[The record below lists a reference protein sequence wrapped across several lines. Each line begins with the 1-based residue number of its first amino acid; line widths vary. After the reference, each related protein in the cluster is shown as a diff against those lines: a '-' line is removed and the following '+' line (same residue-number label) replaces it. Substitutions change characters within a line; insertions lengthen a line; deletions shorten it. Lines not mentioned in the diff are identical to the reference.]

1 MPPLDSLASKLL
13 NNIVGN
19 SNSLNTLNSLGNKPG
34 GSSSSSSKS
43 RSFVDSSGAGSTS
56 SGTAASPTGR
66 STSSETAYAAGATS
80 SSGSAAASASTA
92 APPRTSVTAPAPAP
106 TPTPR
111 PSNNDGATLTPVTGA
126 TSRNSSPSNFSL
138 DSTGT
143 GGESTIISEPTDNS
157 NSNSS
162 IALLGNNTN
171 NSNADT
177 TRDPEISA
185 PENNPAVLTVTYDSN
200 GDGYW
205 IGTSDSDVITC
216 GSGIDRIFAGSGDD
230 IVKGNR
236 GNDAIDG
243 GDGNDTLRG
252 GKGQDLLMGGNGDD
266 FLCGNFGTNKL
277 IGGSGADTFAF
288 KPETASAAANPF
300 LADRLVD
307 FNPAEGDRIGLTGG
321 LSVADL
327 TLIAFDTDG
336 DGTADATSIKFSS
349 NNGDR
354 ILAVVLGTVNAAGA
368 TTLSNADFIS
378 LPNEI
383 L

>member
-19 SNSLNTLNSLGNKPG
+19 SNSLNTLNSLANNPG
-34 GSSSSSSKS
+34 DGSSSSSKS
-43 RSFVDSSGAGSTS
+43 SSFVDSSGAGSTS
-56 SGTAASPTGR
+56 SGTAASPTGS

-80 SSGSAAASASTA
+80 SSGSAAASASTV
-92 APPRTSVTAPAPAP
+92 APPRTSATAPAPAP
-106 TPTPR
+106 TPA
-111 PSNNDGATLTPVTGA
+111 PSNNDGATLTPVTGG
-126 TSRNSSPSNFSL
+126 TSSNSSPSNFSL

-157 NSNSS
+157 NSNNS
-162 IALLGNNTN
+162 IALPGNNA
-171 NSNADT
+171 NSNAET
-177 TRDPEISA
+177 TPPPEVTA
-185 PENNPAVLTVTYDSN
+185 PENNSAVLTVTYDSN

-205 IGTSDSDVITC
+205 LGTSDSDVITC
-216 GSGIDRIFAGSGDD
+216 GRGSDRIFAGSGDD

-252 GKGQDLLMGGNGDD
+252 GKGKDWLMGGNGDD
-266 FLCGNFGTNKL
+266 FLCGNFGTNTL

-288 KPETASAAANPF
+288 QPETASAAANPF
-300 LADRLVD
+300 LADRVVD
-307 FNPAEGDRIGLTGG
+307 FNPAEGDRIGLIGG

-327 TLIAFDTDG
+327 TLMAFDTDG
-336 DGTADATSIKFSS
+336 DGTADATLVKFRS

-368 TTLSNADFIS
+368 TTLSNADFMS